1 MLRAERVRRTRIP
14 PPGIATA
21 AVPRVKSA
29 RRSLTRAAALVLG
42 LSCAVLLGEL
52 ALRIHNPVTLRL
64 RGTALVLPT
73 NRHDVIRHPHQQKLD
88 AEVHIV
94 RNELGFRGPAPPA
107 DFDSHLTI
115 VTVGGSTT
123 ECLYLNEERTWP
135 HVLGLR
141 LAAVLRD
148 VWVNNAGLDG
158 HSTFGHVQL
167 VNQLLTS
174 LRPKYALFLVGVNDV
189 DRDELNVFDRS
200 MLVAHQG
207 WKQRLIQAS
216 DLLSTL
222 QAIVRTRRVKDLGLG
237 HLTELDLASA
247 PTSSETPEQA
257 AEFVARHRDE
267 LAPRYAERLRLLVA
281 LSRGAGIEPI
291 LVTQPVLYSG
301 AEDVATGR
309 ALGALEVGG
318 RSAATR
324 AEALGILNAATRAVA
339 AELDVHCIDLAT
351 ELPADSRF
359 YYDWMHFTNE
369 GAARVGEIVAD
380 GLAPFLAARHP
391 EHVRE
396 P

>member
-1 MLRAERVRRTRIP
+1 MRPLRRI
-14 PPGIATA
+14 
-21 AVPRVKSA
+21 
-29 RRSLTRAAALVLG
+29 LTRSAALVLG
-42 LSCAVLLGEL
+42 ITGALLLGEL

-73 NRHDVIRHPHQQKLD
+73 NRHDVIRHPNQRKLD

-94 RNELGFRGPAPPA
+94 RNELGFRGPSPPA
-107 DFDSHLTI
+107 DFESQLTI

-135 HVLGLR
+135 HVMGVR

-158 HSTFGHVQL
+158 HSTFGHLQL
-167 VNQLLTS
+167 VSQLLTS
-174 LRPKYALFLVGVNDV
+174 VRPKYAVFLVGVNDV

-200 MLVAHQG
+200 MLVAHHG
-207 WKQRLIQAS
+207 LEQRLIQAS
-216 DLLSTL
+216 DLLSTV

-247 PTSSETPEQA
+247 PASSETPEQA
-257 AEFVARHRDE
+257 AAFVARQRDE

-281 LSRGAGIEPI
+281 LTREAGIEPI
-291 LVTQPVLYSG
+291 LLTQPVLYSA
-301 AEDVATGR
+301 AEDVFTGLPMGR
-309 ALGALEVGG
+309 LEVGG
-318 RSAATR
+318 RSAGAR
-324 AEALGILNAATRAVA
+324 AEALEFFNGATRAVA
-339 AELDVHCIDLAT
+339 AELGVHCIDLAR
-351 ELPADSRF
+351 ELPADSRL

-391 EHVRE
+391 ELSRGR
-396 P
+396 